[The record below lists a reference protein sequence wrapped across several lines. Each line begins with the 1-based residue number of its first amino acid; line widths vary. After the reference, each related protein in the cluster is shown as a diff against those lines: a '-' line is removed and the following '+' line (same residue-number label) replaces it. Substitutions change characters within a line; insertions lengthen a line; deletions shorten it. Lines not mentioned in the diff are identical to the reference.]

1 MSFSM
6 KIQEKGKS
14 TIIKFQG
21 EIDLYDSL
29 DFKDSLL
36 LDCNGNTKEVIVDL
50 SQVSSID
57 FSGVATLIEGLKWCK
72 KNGKLFVL
80 KNVSTNVMSVL
91 SEFKLKTTFKIIS
104 SPLSN

>member
-1 MSFSM
+1 MIHSI
-6 KIQEKGKS
+6 KTQGKEKS

-29 DFKDSLL
+29 DFKNLL
-36 LDCNGNTKEVIVDL
+36 LLGCNGNTKEVIVDF

-57 FSGVATLIEGLKWCK
+57 SSGVATLIESLKWCK
-72 KNGKLFVL
+72 KHEKLFVL

-91 SEFKLKTTFKIIS
+91 SLFKLKTAFKIIS
-104 SPLSN
+104 IHP

>member
-1 MSFSM
+1 MIHSI
-6 KIQEKGKS
+6 KIQGKEKS

-21 EIDLYDSL
+21 EIDLYDSP
-29 DFKDSLL
+29 DFKDTLL

-50 SQVSSID
+50 SQVSSMD
-57 FSGVATLIEGLKWCK
+57 SSGVATLIEGLKWCK

-91 SEFKLKTTFKIIS
+91 SEFKLMTTFKIIS

>member
-14 TIIKFQG
+14 TIIKLQG

-57 FSGVATLIEGLKWCK
+57 SSGVASLIEGLKWCK
-72 KNGKLFVL
+72 KHGKLFVL

-91 SEFKLKTTFKIIS
+91 ALFKLKTAFKIIS
-104 SPLSN
+104 IHP